1 MTGRD
6 SGEGTSEPSP
16 LAGIKEGETLRVTLS
31 ESDDVIV
38 GTAEAPRSNSEGD
51 VQSDSLTVDSLDLR
65 GPMWDL
71 DVQFDP
77 RYGWCEVQVTRRV
90 YETEPTEF
98 IEKGHGTVEVIEP
111 GIDPDRLDPGV
122 TVEAIDASRYR
133 VVVAPWER
141 EYDSK
146 VLAFNLDNRSNVL
159 EKLSPR
165 EVIKR
170 VN

>member
-1 MTGRD
+1 MTP
-6 SGEGTSEPSP
+6 EPSP
-16 LAGIKEGETLRVTLS
+16 LAGIEEGETVRVSLA

-38 GTAEAPRSNSEGD
+38 GTAEAPRSNSEGE
-51 VQSDSLTVDSLDLR
+51 VQSASLTLDSLGR
-65 GPMWDL
+65 GGPMWDL
-71 DVQFDP
+71 DVQYDP
-77 RYGWCEVQVTRRV
+77 RYGWSEVQVTRRV

-98 IEKGHGTVEVIEP
+98 IEKGHGAVEVIEP

-146 VLAFNLDNRSNVL
+146 ALAFNLENRSNVL

-165 EVIKR
+165 EVTKR